1 LDYTNYIKDL
11 FQRYLDNT
19 ITASEVSTLLKH
31 FDIIEREDLLE
42 DIIQTHLKSLETS
55 SSSSIIED
63 EPILNTIYEDIKKQI
78 SAGNGA
84 TQKNILHF
92 YKQNWLKLSAAAV
105 LFFLIAGSIFL
116 LFMPKEEKVLVQE
129 IQSIEQEQDIP
140 SGKQNAFLTLDDGTR
155 IMLDSAANGRL
166 TQQGNIDIQKIDG
179 EISYQK
185 NTHDN
190 MKNTPVYNT
199 INTANGN
206 QYQLILT
213 DGSKVW
219 LNAASSIRFPTSFIG
234 EERRVEITG
243 EVYFE
248 VAKDGKRTFIVGF
261 NNQKGEKG
269 EIEVLGTH
277 FNVNAYSEE
286 SSVKTTLLEGSVK
299 ILNAGKERL
308 LTPGQQAELTKAG
321 ITLNKKVDI
330 QQVMAWKNGFFSFN
344 STDIYSIMRQVGR
357 WYNVEVI
364 FEGNFPKDNFSGM
377 ISRDAP
383 ISAILKALEM
393 NDVEVERVG
402 RTITIK
408 P

>member
-1 LDYTNYIKDL
+1 MDNTKYINDL
-11 FQRYLDNT
+11 FRRYLDNT
-19 ITASEVSTLLKH
+19 ISPSEVSTLLKH
-31 FDIIEREDLLE
+31 FNIIEREDLLE
-42 DIIQTHLKSLETS
+42 DIIQEHLTLKKSNSFS
-55 SSSSIIED
+55 SNSED
-63 EPILNTIYEDIKKQI
+63 ELLLNEIYENLKEDISADIKQRNKF
-78 SAGNGA
+78 
-84 TQKNILHF
+84 F
-92 YKQNWLKLSAAAV
+92 YKQNWLRLSAAAIIISFV
-105 LFFLIAGSIFL
+105 AGSIFI
-116 LFMPKEEKVLVQE
+116 LFMQKEKKIMVQQ
-129 IQSIEQEQDIP
+129 IQPLEQEQDIP
-140 SGKQNAFLTLDDGTR
+140 SGKQNAFLTLDDGTM

-185 NTHDN
+185 NNQDN
-190 MKNTPVYNT
+190 MKNSPVYNT

-234 EERRVEITG
+234 KERRVEITG

-248 VAKDGKRTFIVGF
+248 VAKDAGRTFIVEF

-269 EIEVLGTH
+269 KVEVLGTH
-277 FNVNAYSEE
+277 FNVNAYAEE

-299 ILNAGKERL
+299 IFDAEKERL
-308 LTPGQQAELTKAG
+308 LLPGQQAELTKTG
-321 ITLNKKVDI
+321 ITLNKNVDI

-357 WYNVEVI
+357 WYNVEII
-364 FEGNFPKDNFSGM
+364 FEGSSTKEDFSGM

-383 ISAILKALEM
+383 LSAILKALEL
-393 NDVEVERVG
+393 NDVEVTRVG
-402 RTITIK
+402 RTVTVR

>member
-1 LDYTNYIKDL
+1 MDYTNYIKDL

-269 EIEVLGTH
+269 EIGVLGTH